1 MFNCITEFVLF
12 YITLKR
18 SQVTV
23 QALR

>member
-1 MFNCITEFVLF
+1 MFNSITEFFLF

-23 QALR
+23 EALR